1 MWLTCVFC
9 GKEFWTWPYLASKG
23 TRYCS
28 RDCYW
33 ETTRRKEQRTCVVCG
48 RDFTVKLYLIKQGF
62 GKFCSKECQFSS
74 YENKRVVCICKQC
87 GRKLTLHPSAAK
99 KTKFCSKECADAHKR
114 DYVERICQQCE
125 KKFLLPRWELNKGK
139 GTFCS
144 RECFFKFNGETSIE
158 KIMRQALE
166 VAGIDYKQEVKIG
179 PYYLDFLLPDMGIV
193 IECDGVYWH
202 NVPGVREK
210 DRRKDKFLESRG
222 YKVYRFEEDEIKSSA
237 VSCIQRLP
245 L

>member
-1 MWLTCVFC
+1 
-9 GKEFWTWPYLASKG
+9 
-23 TRYCS
+23 
-28 RDCYW
+28 
-33 ETTRRKEQRTCVVCG
+33 
-48 RDFTVKLYLIKQGF
+48 
-62 GKFCSKECQFSS
+62 
-74 YENKRVVCICKQC
+74 
-87 GRKLTLHPSAAK
+87 
-99 KTKFCSKECADAHKR
+99 
-114 DYVERICQQCE
+114 
-125 KKFLLPRWELNKGK
+125 
-139 GTFCS
+139 
-144 RECFFKFNGETSIE
+144 
-158 KIMRQALE
+158 MRQALE